1 MIPVGECP
9 LLHDSA
15 GEGLCREPRSLRHP
29 RRTAGRVGSLS
40 KRAVLR
46 PGILTDRDAVA
57 SMGRPAPA
65 DGRERFDLP
74 GFAARFEASYRE
86 VAAR

>member
-1 MIPVGECP
+1 M
-9 LLHDSA
+9 
-15 GEGLCREPRSLRHP
+15 
-29 RRTAGRVGSLS
+29 GSLS

>member
-1 MIPVGECP
+1 MTVPGRG
-9 LLHDSA
+9 SA
-15 GEGLCREPRSLRHP
+15 ANHGRCGTPAEPRAP
-29 RRTAGRVGSLS
+29 RVGSLS

-57 SMGRPAPA
+57 SMGRASPA